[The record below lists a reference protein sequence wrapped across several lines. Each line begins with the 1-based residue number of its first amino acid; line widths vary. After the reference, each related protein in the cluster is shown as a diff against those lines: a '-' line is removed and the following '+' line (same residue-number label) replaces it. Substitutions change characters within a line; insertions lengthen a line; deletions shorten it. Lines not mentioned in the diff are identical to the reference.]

1 MAGNF
6 ADLTAVLTLDSA
18 RFSEEAAR
26 VKKELGETSALAD
39 LMSGKVSQSFRKQA
53 DAAEQSLSR
62 QALAAQK
69 AGISVGQYKAAMR
82 TLPAQFTDIVTQ
94 LAGGQNPF
102 LIMLQQGGQIS
113 DSFGG
118 PLSLF
123 TLLKE
128 ELLGIRDASESSE
141 DSLADTANALA
152 ENARNAGELGRFMSV
167 ARVAAGGG
175 VAVLAALAAAAWQAE
190 QADRALLRSL
200 TLTGGA
206 AATTTA
212 ELWKMAGVI
221 SDEAG
226 GGIRQAAENLARLAE
241 SGKYTAGQ
249 LRIMGETSQRWL
261 QTVGDDAGKVEKAFE
276 GIAADPVKALA
287 SLNQQY
293 NFLSVSQLR
302 HIDELERTKGKQAA
316 VTEAMSLF
324 ADVMNARLEQLDKAA
339 TPVEKIWDDVK
350 TWTSDAWAW
359 IGDHTLGALSL
370 ITDVVAGTVEQVK
383 LLLVQGDL
391 ALAEFIQSAWETTK
405 DVPGVSALFGELAE
419 ENREFIEKTKRDELA
434 LRKSIAERDA
444 RIRQGEMGY
453 IRRSRATGVS
463 KGPGQQEAVSRL
475 AEELTGK
482 KHTSPK
488 TRSAGEREEEQA
500 REALLALEAELRT
513 LEKHSGANEKIS
525 QQRRDLWKAESQY
538 AVLKEAATK
547 RQLSGQEKS
556 LLAHE
561 KETLEYKRQLAELG
575 DKVEY
580 QKRLNE
586 LAQQAARF
594 EEQQSAKQAAIS
606 AKARGLTDRQA
617 QRESEAQRLRDVYG
631 DNPQALAQVTGAL
644 KQTWADEDML
654 RGDWLAGL
662 KSGWGEWAESA
673 TDSFSQV
680 KSVATQTFDG
690 IAQNMAAML
699 TGSEQNWRGFT
710 RSVLSM
716 MTEILLKQAMVGI
729 VGRIGSA
736 IGGAIGGAGASASTG
751 TAIQAVAANF
761 HFATGGFTGTGG
773 KYEPAG
779 IVHRGEFVFTKEA
792 TSRIG
797 VGNLYRLMRGYA
809 EGGYVGGAGSPA
821 QMRRAEGINFNQ
833 NNHVVIQ
840 NDGINGQAGP
850 QLMKAVYDMA
860 RKGAQD
866 ELRLQLR
873 DGGMLSGSG
882 R

>member
-118 PLSLF
+118 PLSLL

-141 DSLADTANALA
+141 ESLSDTANALA

-200 TLTGGA
+200 ILTGGA

-405 DVPGVSALFGELAE
+405 NVPGVGALFGELAE
-419 ENREFIEKTKRDELA
+419 ENRVFIEKTKRDELA

-444 RIRQGEMGY
+444 RIRQGEIGY
-453 IRRSRATGVS
+453 INRSRATGVS

-500 REALLALEAELRT
+500 REALLALEA
-513 LEKHSGANEKIS
+513 
-525 QQRRDLWKAESQY
+525 
-538 AVLKEAATK
+538 
-547 RQLSGQEKS
+547 
-556 LLAHE
+556 
-561 KETLEYKRQLAELG
+561 
-575 DKVEY
+575 
-580 QKRLNE
+580 
-586 LAQQAARF
+586 
-594 EEQQSAKQAAIS
+594 
-606 AKARGLTDRQA
+606 
-617 QRESEAQRLRDVYG
+617 
-631 DNPQALAQVTGAL
+631 
-644 KQTWADEDML
+644 
-654 RGDWLAGL
+654 
-662 KSGWGEWAESA
+662 
-673 TDSFSQV
+673 
-680 KSVATQTFDG
+680 
-690 IAQNMAAML
+690 
-699 TGSEQNWRGFT
+699 
-710 RSVLSM
+710 
-716 MTEILLKQAMVGI
+716 
-729 VGRIGSA
+729 
-736 IGGAIGGAGASASTG
+736 
-751 TAIQAVAANF
+751 
-761 HFATGGFTGTGG
+761 
-773 KYEPAG
+773 
-779 IVHRGEFVFTKEA
+779 
-792 TSRIG
+792 
-797 VGNLYRLMRGYA
+797 
-809 EGGYVGGAGSPA
+809 
-821 QMRRAEGINFNQ
+821 
-833 NNHVVIQ
+833 
-840 NDGINGQAGP
+840 
-850 QLMKAVYDMA
+850 
-860 RKGAQD
+860 
-866 ELRLQLR
+866 
-873 DGGMLSGSG
+873 
-882 R
+882 

>member
-118 PLSLF
+118 PLSLL

-141 DSLADTANALA
+141 ESLSDTANALA

-212 ELWKMAGVI
+212 ELWKMAGLI

-405 DVPGVSALFGELAE
+405 NVPGVGALFGELAE
-419 ENREFIEKTKRDELA
+419 ENRVFIEKTKRDELA

-453 IRRSRATGVS
+453 INRSRATGVS

-525 QQRRDLWKAESQY
+525 RQRRDLWKAESQY

-617 QRESEAQRLRDVYG
+617 QRESEEQRLRDVYG

-680 KSVATQTFDG
+680 KSAATQTFDG

-699 TGSEQNWRGFT
+699 TGAEADWRGFT

-751 TAIQAVAANF
+751 TAIEAVAANF

-809 EGGYVGGAGSPA
+809 EGGYVGGAESPA

>member
-1 MAGNF
+1 MSQPVG
-6 ADLTAVLTLDSA
+6 DLVIDLSLDAVRFDEQMSRVRRHFSGLDTDARKTATAV
-18 RFSEEAAR
+18 
-26 VKKELGETSALAD
+26 
-39 LMSGKVSQSFRKQA
+39 
-53 DAAEQSLSR
+53 EQGLSR

-69 AGISVGQYKAAMR
+69 AGMSVGQYKAAMR
-82 TLPAQFTDIVTQ
+82 MLPMQFTDVATQ
-94 LAGGQNPF
+94 LAGGQNPW
-102 LIMLQQGGQIS
+102 LILLQQGGQMK

-118 PLSLF
+118 MIPMFRGLAGAISLPMVGVTSLAVATGALAYAWYQGDSTLSAF
-123 TLLKE
+123 NKTLVLSGNQSGLTAERMLTLSRAGQAAGLTFNQAGESLAALVSAGVRGGEQFDAINQSVARFASASGVEVDKVAEAFGKLTTDPTSGLMAMARQFRNVTAEQIAYVVQLQRSGDEAGALQAANDIATKGFDDQTRRLKE
-128 ELLGIRDASESSE
+128 NMGTLETWADKTGKAFKSMWDAILDIGRPESSA
-141 DSLADTANALA
+141 DMLASAQKAFDEADKKWQWYQSRSQRRGKTSSFRANLQGAWDDR
-152 ENARNAGELGRFMSV
+152 ENARLGLAAAMLQSDMEKAGELA
-167 ARVAAGGG
+167 AR
-175 VAVLAALAAAAWQAE
+175 
-190 QADRALLRSL
+190 DRAEREASQLKYTGEAQKAYERLLSPL
-200 TLTGGA
+200 
-206 AATTTA
+206 
-212 ELWKMAGVI
+212 
-221 SDEAG
+221 D
-226 GGIRQAAENLARLAE
+226 
-241 SGKYTAGQ
+241 KYTARQ
-249 LRIMGETSQRWL
+249 KE
-261 QTVGDDAGKVEKAFE
+261 
-276 GIAADPVKALA
+276 
-287 SLNQQY
+287 LNQALKDGKILQADY
-293 NFLSVSQLR
+293 N
-302 HIDELERTKGKQAA
+302 
-316 VTEAMSLF
+316 
-324 ADVMNARLEQLDKAA
+324 
-339 TPVEKIWDDVK
+339 
-350 TWTSDAWAW
+350 
-359 IGDHTLGALSL
+359 TLMA
-370 ITDVVAGTVEQVK
+370 
-383 LLLVQGDL
+383 
-391 ALAEFIQSAWETTK
+391 SAKK
-405 DVPGVSALFGELAE
+405 DYESTQKKPKSSGV
-419 ENREFIEKTKRDELA
+419 R
-434 LRKSIAERDA
+434 
-444 RIRQGEMGY
+444 
-453 IRRSRATGVS
+453 V
-463 KGPGQQEAVSRL
+463 
-475 AEELTGK
+475 
-482 KHTSPK
+482 
-488 TRSAGEREEEQA
+488 SAGERQEDRA
-500 REALLALEAELRT
+500 HAALLALEAELRT

-525 QQRRDLWKAESQY
+525 RQRRDLWKAESQY

-575 DKVEY
+575 DKVEH

-586 LAQQAARF
+586 LAQQAVRF

-617 QRESEAQRLRDVYG
+617 QRESEAQRLRDMYG
-631 DNPQALAQVTGAL
+631 DNPLALALARVTGAL

-736 IGGAIGGAGASASTG
+736 IGGAFAGGGAHVSTG
-751 TAIQAVAANF
+751 TAISSAAANF
-761 HFATGGFTGTGG
+761 NFASGGFTGTGG

>member
-1 MAGNF
+1 MSQPVG
-6 ADLTAVLTLDSA
+6 DLVIDLSLDAA
-18 RFSEEAAR
+18 RFDEQMAR
-26 VKKELGETSALAD
+26 VRRHFSGLETDA
-39 LMSGKVSQSFRKQA
+39 RKTA
-53 DAAEQSLSR
+53 GAVEQSLSR

-69 AGISVGQYKAAMR
+69 AGISVGQYKAAVR
-82 TLPAQFTDIVTQ
+82 TLPAQFTDIATQ
-94 LAGGQNPF
+94 LAGGQNPW
-102 LIMLQQGGQIS
+102 LILLQQGGQVK

-118 PLSLF
+118 LIPMFRGLAGAVSLPAV
-123 TLLKE
+123 
-128 ELLGIRDASESSE
+128 GI
-141 DSLADTANALA
+141 
-152 ENARNAGELGRFMSV
+152 G
-167 ARVAAGGG
+167 
-175 VAVLAALAAAAWQAE
+175 ALAAATGGLAYAWYRGDATLSEFNKTLVLSGNQAGLTADRMLTLSRAGQAAGLTFNQASESLAALVNAGVRGGEQFDAISQSVARFASASGVEVDKVAEAFGKLTTDPTSGLMAMARQFRNVTAE
-190 QADRALLRSL
+190 QIAYVAQLQRS
-200 TLTGGA
+200 G
-206 AATTTA
+206 
-212 ELWKMAGVI
+212 
-221 SDEAG
+221 DEAG
-226 GGIRQAAENLARLAE
+226 ALQAANEAATKGFDDQTRRLKENMGTLETWADKTGKAFKSMWDAILDIGRPDTAQEMLIKAETAFKKADDIWNLRKDDYFVNDEARTRYWDDREKARLALE
-241 SGKYTAGQ
+241 AARKKAEQKTQQDKNAQQQSDAEASRLKYTEEAQKAYERLQTPLEKYTARQ
-249 LRIMGETSQRWL
+249 EELN
-261 QTVGDDAGKVEKAFE
+261 
-276 GIAADPVKALA
+276 KALRDGKILQADYNTLMA
-287 SLNQQY
+287 SAKKDYESTQKKPK
-293 NFLSVSQLR
+293 SS
-302 HIDELERTKGKQAA
+302 G
-316 VTEAMSLF
+316 
-324 ADVMNARLEQLDKAA
+324 
-339 TPVEKIWDDVK
+339 VK
-350 TWTSDAWAW
+350 
-359 IGDHTLGALSL
+359 
-370 ITDVVAGTVEQVK
+370 V
-383 LLLVQGDL
+383 
-391 ALAEFIQSAWETTK
+391 
-405 DVPGVSALFGELAE
+405 
-419 ENREFIEKTKRDELA
+419 
-434 LRKSIAERDA
+434 
-444 RIRQGEMGY
+444 
-453 IRRSRATGVS
+453 
-463 KGPGQQEAVSRL
+463 
-475 AEELTGK
+475 
-482 KHTSPK
+482 
-488 TRSAGEREEEQA
+488 SAGERQEDRA
-500 REALLALEAELRT
+500 HAAMLALETELRT

-525 QQRRDLWKAESQY
+525 QQRRDLWKAENQY
-538 AVLKEAATK
+538 VVLKEAATK
-547 RQLSGQEKS
+547 RQLSEQEKS

-575 DKVEY
+575 DKVEH

-594 EEQQSAKQAAIS
+594 EQQQSAKQAAIS

-617 QRESEAQRLRDVYG
+617 QRESEEQRLRDVYG

-662 KSGWGEWAESA
+662 KSGWGEWSERAM
-673 TDSFSQV
+673 DSFSQV
-680 KSVATQTFDG
+680 KSAATQTFDG

-736 IGGAIGGAGASASTG
+736 IGGAFAGGGAHVSTG
-751 TAIQAVAANF
+751 TAISSAAANF

-821 QMRRAEGINFNQ
+821 QMRRVEGINFNQ

>member
-1 MAGNF
+1 MSQPVG
-6 ADLTAVLTLDSA
+6 DLVIDLSLDAVRFDEQMTRVRRHFSGLETDARKTATAV
-18 RFSEEAAR
+18 
-26 VKKELGETSALAD
+26 
-39 LMSGKVSQSFRKQA
+39 
-53 DAAEQSLSR
+53 EQGLSR

-69 AGISVGQYKAAMR
+69 AGMSVGQYKAAMR
-82 TLPAQFTDIVTQ
+82 MLPMQFTDVATQ
-94 LAGGQNPF
+94 LAGGQNPW
-102 LIMLQQGGQIS
+102 LILLQQGGQVK

-118 PLSLF
+118 MIPMFRGLAGAISLPMVGVTSLAVVTGALAYAWYQGDSTLSAF
-123 TLLKE
+123 NKTLVLSGNQSGLTAERMLTLSRAGQAAGLTFNQAGESLAALVSAGVRGGEQFDAINQSVARFASASGVEVDKVAEAFGKLTTDPTSGLTAMARQFRNVTAEQIAYVAQLQRSGDEAGALQAANDAATKGFDEQTRRLKE
-128 ELLGIRDASESSE
+128 NMGTLETWADKTGKAFKSMWDAILDIGRPESSA
-141 DSLADTANALA
+141 DMLASAQKAFDEADKKWQWYQSRSQRRGKTSSFRANLHGAWDDR
-152 ENARNAGELGRFMSV
+152 ENARLGLAAATLQSDMEKAGELA
-167 ARVAAGGG
+167 AR
-175 VAVLAALAAAAWQAE
+175 
-190 QADRALLRSL
+190 DRAEREASQLKY
-200 TLTGGA
+200 TG
-206 AATTTA
+206 
-212 ELWKMAGVI
+212 
-221 SDEAG
+221 EA
-226 GGIRQAAENLARLAE
+226 QKAYERLQTPLD
-241 SGKYTAGQ
+241 KYTARQ
-249 LRIMGETSQRWL
+249 KELN
-261 QTVGDDAGKVEKAFE
+261 
-276 GIAADPVKALA
+276 KALKDGKILQADYNTLMA
-287 SLNQQY
+287 SAKKDYESTLKKP
-293 NFLSVSQLR
+293 S
-302 HIDELERTKGKQAA
+302 G
-316 VTEAMSLF
+316 
-324 ADVMNARLEQLDKAA
+324 
-339 TPVEKIWDDVK
+339 VK
-350 TWTSDAWAW
+350 
-359 IGDHTLGALSL
+359 
-370 ITDVVAGTVEQVK
+370 V
-383 LLLVQGDL
+383 
-391 ALAEFIQSAWETTK
+391 
-405 DVPGVSALFGELAE
+405 
-419 ENREFIEKTKRDELA
+419 
-434 LRKSIAERDA
+434 
-444 RIRQGEMGY
+444 
-453 IRRSRATGVS
+453 
-463 KGPGQQEAVSRL
+463 
-475 AEELTGK
+475 
-482 KHTSPK
+482 
-488 TRSAGEREEEQA
+488 SAGERQEDRA
-500 REALLALEAELRT
+500 HAAMLALETELRT

-575 DKVEY
+575 DKVEH

-594 EEQQSAKQAAIS
+594 GEQQSAKQAAIS

-617 QRESEAQRLRDVYG
+617 QRESEAQRLRDMYG
-631 DNPQALAQVTGAL
+631 GNPQALARVTGAL

-736 IGGAIGGAGASASTG
+736 IGGVVGGGVTASTG
-751 TAIQAVAANF
+751 TAIEAAAANF